1 MNQPYIIYYKGQRYL
16 DFYSLLYIY
25 ALPGNESSERSSL
38 WRYLKR
44 TKIRSVRI
52 KNQRIFL
59 YEDIF
64 GDPTLVGRLKNI
76 CAISTGFD

>member
-1 MNQPYIIYYKGQRYL
+1 MHQPYLIYYKGQRYL
-16 DFYSLLYIY
+16 DFYSLLVIY
-25 ALPGNESSERSSL
+25 ALPGKESAERSSL

-44 TKIRSVRI
+44 SKIRSTRI

-59 YEDIF
+59 YEGIF
-64 GDPTLVGRLKNI
+64 SDVALVSRLKNI